1 LAPTGVAAR
10 ATAGSPR
17 SPQKQIPITYYKE
30 YDVPLLMTIPNCYG
44 AESFDWVDGLITH
57 PIRMEDGFAYPTDAP
72 GWGFSFKEKYL
83 REIR

>member
-1 LAPTGVAAR
+1 
-10 ATAGSPR
+10 
-17 SPQKQIPITYYKE
+17 
-30 YDVPLLMTIPNCYG
+30 MTIPNCYG